1 MKVLTG
7 YKVRVVAAGVVLA
20 LGSAAC
26 GSAKT
31 SQASQTTQATSA
43 APPTTVKIGYLTGD
57 SASALFAVANQQD
70 LWQKY
75 NLKPDLVTFTSGPL
89 ALEALKAGDIQI
101 AHGGVGALWPAMA
114 GQAELLGADVFDNA
128 DALIAQPSSGVT
140 SIAQLKGKD
149 VAVTTGTATDILLRL
164 ALQHAGIPFS
174 DVHEVQMAPATIVS
188 AFVSNQVQLAGSW
201 YPLLN
206 TILAKIPNT
215 VILARS
221 TSFAPSVRFLNGFL
235 TTRNM
240 VSSDPGLATRV
251 MAVLE
256 TADNWVAAHK
266 SAAETLAAKFN
277 GVAVSSEQ
285 LTLNNVAYLTSA
297 EFSGDIQNGQVA
309 SWLKTL
315 SQQFA
320 LMGIIPAVQP
330 VSSYFASNIYL
341 AAAKKV
347 S

>member
-1 MKVLTG
+1 MKILTG
-7 YKVRVVAAGVVLA
+7 HKVRIVAAGVVLA

-31 SQASQTTQATSA
+31 PQTTS
-43 APPTTVKIGYLTGD
+43 APPTTTVKIGYLTGD
-57 SASALFAVANQQD
+57 SASALFAVADQQH

-114 GQAELLGADVFDNA
+114 GQAELLGADVLDNA

-188 AFVSNQVQLAGSW
+188 AFTSNQVQLAGSW

-206 TILAKIPNT
+206 TILAKVPKT

-235 TTRNM
+235 ASRNM
-240 VSSDPGLATRV
+240 VSSNPGLATRV

-256 TADNWVAAHK
+256 TAGNWVAAHK
-266 SAAETLAAKFN
+266 LAAETLAAKFN

-285 LTLNNVAYLTSA
+285 LTLNNVSYLTSA
-297 EFSGDIQNGQVA
+297 EFSSDIQNGQVA
-309 SWLKTL
+309 SWLKAL
-315 SQQFA
+315 SHQFN
-320 LMGIIPAVQP
+320 LMGIIPAIPP

-341 AAAKKV
+341 AAAKKI

>member
-1 MKVLTG
+1 MKILTG
-7 YKVRVVAAGVVLA
+7 NKVRVVAAGVVLA
-20 LGSAAC
+20 LGAAAC

-31 SQASQTTQATSA
+31 AHTTSG
-43 APPTTVKIGYLTGD
+43 PPSTVKIGYLTGD
-57 SASALFAVANQQD
+57 SASALFAVADQQH

-114 GQAELLGADVFDNA
+114 GQAEFLGADVFDNA

-140 SIAQLKGKD
+140 SITQLKGKN
-149 VAVTTGTATDILLRL
+149 VAVTTGTATDLLLRL

-188 AFVSNQVQLAGSW
+188 AFTSKQVQLAGSW

-206 TILAKIPNT
+206 TILTKIPKT

-235 TTRNM
+235 ASRAM
-240 VSSDPGLATRV
+240 VSSNPGLATRV

-266 SAAETLAAKFN
+266 PAAETLAAKFN
-277 GVAVSSEQ
+277 GVSVSSEQ
-285 LTLNNVAYLTSA
+285 LTLNHVSYLTSA
-297 EFSGDIQNGQVA
+297 EFSADIHDGQIA

-315 SQQFA
+315 SHQFYR
-320 LMGIIPAVQP
+320 MGIIPSIQP

-341 AAAKKV
+341 AAAKEI